1 MNTNIINV
9 ITKDFSFVNHA
20 LETSSL
26 DNIADSLNFVNASLK
41 NCAKSIED
49 IKSKLTNDNVNTI
62 FIPYL
67 KETQFLT
74 AIKDL
79 SEGIIIV
86 SGIDDN
92 SVEMISI
99 KNKAWVLYKK
109 ILIADETNAEM
120 VKNHTDVYVSMYL
133 QANERKLSCKDVP
146 GRNFKDKDDRY
157 ALFVDLAQQKLS
169 MKEIAVQFGFSIP
182 AVYWMR
188 TEFKER
194 LLADENVSKFLPALK
209 FVGKNR

>member
-26 DNIADSLNFVNASLK
+26 DNISDSLNFVNASLK
-41 NCAKSIED
+41 DCAKSIQE
-49 IKSKLTNDNVNTI
+49 IKLKLTNDNNTI
-62 FIPYL
+62 WIPYL

-79 SEGIIIV
+79 CEDIIIV

-99 KNKAWVLYKK
+99 KDKAWVRYKK
-109 ILIADETNAEM
+109 IVIADETHAEM
-120 VKNHTDVYVSMYL
+120 VKNHTDIYVSMYK
-133 QANERKLSCKDVP
+133 QANARRPSSVDRPCHKL
-146 GRNFKDKDDRY
+146 GKDDRY
-157 ALFVDLAQQKLS
+157 TLFVDLAKQGLS
-169 MKEIAVQFGFSIP
+169 MKEIAVELGFSIP
-182 AVYWMR
+182 NVYFMR
-188 TEFKER
+188 TTFKER
-194 LLADENVSKFLPALK
+194 LLADENVSKSLPALK
-209 FVGKNR
+209 FAGKNR